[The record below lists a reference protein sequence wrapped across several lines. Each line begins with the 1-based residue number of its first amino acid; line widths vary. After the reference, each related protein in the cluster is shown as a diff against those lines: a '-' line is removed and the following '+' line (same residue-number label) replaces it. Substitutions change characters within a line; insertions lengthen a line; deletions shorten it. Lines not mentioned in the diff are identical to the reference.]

1 MEINSVTP
9 FLEYFEKIRSRT
21 MRVIRCIPPDKIEW
35 TYQEGKFTL
44 GDLVRHLATIE
55 RYMYAESARFQPSR
69 YPGCGQ
75 ELADGYDGA
84 IDFMETLHQ
93 ESMDIFRQL
102 DDADLQ
108 KKCETPAGIPITLWK
123 WLRAM
128 IEHEVHHRGQIYMYL
143 GMLGVE
149 TPPLYGLTA
158 EEVQAKSKG
167 GV

>member
-1 MEINSVTP
+1 MEITSVAS
-9 FLEYFEKIRSRT
+9 FLEYFQKIRGRT

-44 GDLVRHLATIE
+44 GDLARHLATIE
-55 RYMYAESARFQPSR
+55 RYMYAENARFLPSR
-69 YPGCGQ
+69 YPGCGR
-75 ELADGYDGA
+75 ELAEGFEDVIG
-84 IDFMETLHQ
+84 FMERLHQ

-102 DDADLQ
+102 SDADLQ

-128 IEHEVHHRGQIYMYL
+128 VEHEVHHRGQIYMYL
-143 GMLGVE
+143 GLLGVE